1 MKKGFLLSLFT
12 LGLLL
17 TSCGGGDFSFVEG
30 NENVLTPSLLA
41 NNISVLKEEINT
53 VKVPEKISATNYDL
67 LEDYTLVEDDYFS
80 YGLVELQNRSG
91 FSGFYS
97 TISQKFIVNPHYKTE
112 WLTYNVY
119 TNGYTGYLL
128 KLNYEN
134 ENIWY
139 DGFGNCLSQL
149 VDNPITDYTFVT
161 KNGLVYLTLYSS
173 LGGINYFEY
182 SENGTLQEV
191 NVIPPE
197 ITKPSTEEYDGPKI
211 GELLKVGFVDLTAY
225 GLTNYSIA
233 YSVSGYATVYNG
245 SQVVSTFNIEK
256 EANIVGILDTYL
268 IYQIS
273 LELPED
279 ATDYTYF
286 DNGRKYEL
294 ITCRVNL
301 NSGEKNTINIPAV
314 FDEITPLYE
323 TDNTINYSIA
333 TYQNITDKKILSPI
347 YSRVVDKN
355 LRLYDDVS
363 GLRISAMV
371 KICENRYFDYETKIL
386 FNESFLPITYLKD
399 VNPSYISAEK
409 VFLTSYDG
417 KYGLVNT
424 DGIVVAENVYS
435 KIYTSDAKN
444 GYFIGVEDGDVYRI
458 NVKTFQRTN
467 VGSNITKIGENIF
480 RCIDDTYGNNL
491 IFSSEKDIMSYSN
504 NTNYNRSYFY
514 TNEYLIGDTRYT
526 LAIYTYNYN
535 GELSSIYTNTIAY
548 DDSNLVC
555 NTSGTNFT
563 RRVESGEEDEP
574 VTLEDGENELH
585 VLKRP
590 SSSYIY
596 TTFTSSAEG
605 YYFIY
610 TESDSSIS
618 TIKKRVYNSFTYEYD
633 LEDVSFNYSSIYDQD
648 EHNYNRRYVVYFDSK
663 TEYII
668 RFNENSYT
676 DFINVSIEYSYGWN
690 SSYPLIYN
698 FEDSNRVTSIELPVV
713 EKGNVND
720 SFRMKLLTEK
730 AGYYK
735 FKLNDSKYSNASIYI
750 NNELYTQN
758 TEFAVYKE
766 IEYTIDVQFAS
777 EPTSKVNFTFTRN
790 TTRIPP
796 KPGNS
801 KAEAVELEY
810 SDSYTEYD
818 VFTYNSSYSYFKF
831 VPSGIGGKYKFN
843 ALNENGNSLSVNQVY
858 VYNNT
863 TGTGTNY
870 KTYESSSFNLT
881 NGQCAIIEV
890 YTYSLRNDIFS
901 SIDARITS
909 SSSASTIEAAR
920 LINVTGDGS
929 YSDSVMMS
937 SSASP
942 AYFKITNST
951 SENRLLNFNSY
962 ISSSTSSYNSYLTLS
977 YYTED
982 STVANSMTRTS
993 MLSIGKG
1000 ETIIVKVESSYSY
1013 SYTFYLKFSTYMS
1026 TEEDKYT
1033 IDLGSGTYKWQQQGD
1048 TFTSSNTN
1056 VSSSSCTMTLTALT
1070 NFDLTISYTVS
1081 SEAGYDKFIVNK
1093 NSSSSYEINAS
1104 GNTSS
1109 SKVIS
1114 LVAGDILTF
1123 TYSKDNSANTGSDQV
1138 VFTLYTN

>member
-53 VKVPEKISATNYDL
+53 VKVPEKINLANYDL

-80 YGLVELQNRSG
+80 CGLVELQNRSG

-97 TISQKFIVNPHYKTE
+97 TISLKFIVNPQYKTE

-119 TNGYTGYLL
+119 TNNYTGYLL

-139 DGFGNCLSQL
+139 DGFGNCLSQK
-149 VDNPITDYTFVT
+149 VENAITDYAFVAR
-161 KNGLVYLTLYSS
+161 NGLVYLALYSE
-173 LGGINYFEY
+173 LGEVNYFEY
-182 SENGTLQEV
+182 SKNGTLKEV
-191 NVIPPE
+191 YLIPPQ
-197 ITKPSTEEYDGPKI
+197 ITQPSTDEYEGPKI

-225 GLTNYSIA
+225 GLANYSIA

-256 EANIVGILDTYL
+256 EANIIGILDTYL

-294 ITCRVNL
+294 ITRRVNL

-314 FDEITPLYE
+314 FDEITPLHE
-323 TDNTINYSIA
+323 TDNSIIYSIA
-333 TYQNITDKKILSPI
+333 TYQNITEKKILSPV

-363 GLRISAMV
+363 GLRISRMV
-371 KICENRYFDYETKIL
+371 KICKNRYFDYETNIL
-386 FNESFLPITYLKD
+386 FNESFLPITYMKD
-399 VNPSYISAEK
+399 VNPTYISAEK
-409 VFLTSYDG
+409 VFLTSYQG

-435 KIYTSDAKN
+435 TIYTSDAKN

-458 NVKTFQRTN
+458 NVKTSQRTN
-467 VGSNITKIGENIF
+467 IGSNINKIGENIF
-480 RCIDDTYGNNL
+480 TCIDTYGDNL
-491 IFSSEKDIMSYSN
+491 IFSSEQDITSYH
-504 NTNYNRSYFY
+504 TNSSYHTSYFY
-514 TNEYLIGDTRYT
+514 KNEYLIEDTRYT
-526 LAIYTYNYN
+526 LATYEYDFT

-548 DDSNLVC
+548 DDSDIVC
-555 NTSGTNFT
+555 TTNGTNLIGS
-563 RRVESGEEDEP
+563 VDSGEEDNP

-585 VLKRP
+585 VIKRP
-590 SSSYIY
+590 NSSYIY
-596 TTFTSSAEG
+596 TSFTSSAEG

-610 TESDSSIS
+610 TENDSSIS
-618 TIKKRVYNSFTYEYD
+618 FIKKRVFNSFTYEYD
-633 LEDVSFNYSSIYDQD
+633 LEDVSFNSTSISTTDNHD
-648 EHNYNRRYVVYFDSK
+648 YNRRYSVYFDSNA
-663 TEYII
+663 EYII

-676 DFINVSIEYSYGWN
+676 DFITVSVEYSYGWN
-690 SSYPLIYN
+690 TSYPLIYN
-698 FEDSNRVTSIELPVV
+698 FEDNNRVTSIELPVV
-713 EKGNVND
+713 EKDSINT

-730 AGYYK
+730 TGYYK
-735 FKLNDSKYSNASIYI
+735 FKLNDSRYSNALIYI

-758 TEFAVYKE
+758 TEFPVYKE
-766 IEYTIDVQFAS
+766 IEYTIDVHFYTT
-777 EPTSKVNFTFTRN
+777 PTSKVYFTFTRN
-790 TTRIPP
+790 TTKIPP
-796 KPGNS
+796 SRGNS
-801 KAEAVELEY
+801 KAEAIELDY
-810 SDSYTEYD
+810 STSYSTYD

-831 VPSGIGGKYKFN
+831 VPSGIGGKYKFY
-843 ALNENGNSLSVNQVY
+843 ARNEYGSSLSVNQVF

-870 KTYESSSFNLT
+870 YTYESSSFNLT
-881 NGQCAIIEV
+881 SGQCAIVEV
-890 YTYSLRNDIFS
+890 YTYSLSSNVFS
-901 SIDARITS
+901 SIDAYITS
-909 SSSASTIEAAR
+909 SSSASASESAR
-920 LINVTGDGS
+920 SITVTSDGS
-929 YSDSVMMS
+929 YGDSISMS
-937 SSASP
+937 SSTSP
-942 AYFKITNST
+942 AYFKITNDSY
-951 SENRLLNFNSY
+951 EDKILNFNSY
-962 ISSSTSSYNSYLTLS
+962 IYSSTSSYNSYLTLS

-982 STVANSMTRTS
+982 STVANTMTRTS
-993 MLSIGKG
+993 TLSIGKG
-1000 ETIIVKVESSYSY
+1000 ETIIVKVEFSYSY
-1013 SYTFYLKFSTYMS
+1013 SYTFYLKFSTYIS
-1026 TEEDKYT
+1026 TGEEKYT

-1056 VSSSSCTMTLTALT
+1056 VSSSNCTMTLTALT
-1070 NFDLTISYTVS
+1070 DFDLTISYTVS
-1081 SEAGYDKFIVNK
+1081 SESSWDKFLVKK

-1104 GNTSS
+1104 GSTSS

-1123 TYSKDNSANTGSDQV
+1123 TYSKDSSGNSGSDQV
-1138 VFTLYTN
+1138 IFTLYTN